1 MAEYA
6 LYDVTVS
13 TLTPLHIGSGSE
25 LLHEYDYA
33 IHQGRTW
40 RIDEMALLD
49 AQDVDAQ
56 ADNAL
61 ALAERL
67 AQTPPAQQLQPSD
80 YRDGSAYFRYVIQG
94 TPRSNAEGAQLREQ
108 IKDAYDRPY
117 LPGSSLKGAL
127 RTVLAWSIW
136 RERQL
141 SPDPTLLQR
150 RREWAGSRYEQTLF
164 GRDPNHDLLRALQV
178 SDSQSLEFKTMD
190 VHPLMIANVRVQGR
204 ADMLGAPI
212 EVEAVRPDMTF
223 HLSLKV
229 DRQLFT
235 QWAQRAELPA
245 AGEEWLARLPR
256 LAQAHTRDRL
266 QRELAW
272 FEQKKVTH
280 VVQFYQQLAGARL
293 GSNRCL
299 LQLGWGTGWESKT
312 LGSHLQAN
320 RDFMERIVRDYRLA
334 RGRREAGD
342 PFPKSRRVAV
352 SFRRSPDGRISEQ
365 AAPPLGWCLVE
376 MKERP
381 R

>member
-1 MAEYA
+1 MAEYT

-13 TLTPLHIGSGSE
+13 TLTPLHIGSGVE

-33 IHQGRTW
+33 IYDRRTW

-49 AQDVDAQ
+49 AQEVDTQ

-67 AQTPPAQQLQPSD
+67 ARTPPAQLLRPAD
-80 YRDGSAYFRYVIQG
+80 FRDNSPFFRYVIQG
-94 TPRSNAEGAQLREQ
+94 TPRSNAEGAQLRAQ

-127 RTVLAWSIW
+127 RTALGWSIW
-136 RERQL
+136 RERNL
-141 SPDPTLLQR
+141 SPDPALLQR
-150 RREWAGSRYEQTLF
+150 RREWAASNYEKALF

-178 SDSQSLEFKTMD
+178 SDSQ
-190 VHPLMIANVRVQGR
+190 PLDAAAMMIANVRVQGR
-204 ADMLGAPI
+204 GDLSGAPI
-212 EVEAVRPDMTF
+212 EVEAVRPDTTF
-223 HLSLKV
+223 RLSLKI
-229 DRQLFT
+229 DRALFT
-235 QWAQRAELPA
+235 QWARRAELPA
-245 AGEEWLARLPR
+245 AGEGWLARLPR
-256 LAQAHTRDRL
+256 LAQEHTRARL

-272 FEQKKVTH
+272 FQQKKATAI
-280 VVQFYQQLAGARL
+280 VQFYQQLAGARL
-293 GSNRCL
+293 GPNRFL

-312 LGSHLQAN
+312 LGSYLQAN
-320 RDFMERIVRDYRLA
+320 GDLMERILRDYRLA

-352 SFRRSPDGRISEQ
+352 SFRRSPDGRIHEQ

-376 MKERP
+376 MKERT

>member
-1 MAEYA
+1 MAEYT

-13 TLTPLHIGSGSE
+13 TLTPLHIGSGVE

-33 IHQGRTW
+33 IYDKRTW
-40 RIDEMALLD
+40 RINEMALLD
-49 AQDVDAQ
+49 AQEMDAQ
-56 ADNAL
+56 TDDAPAW
-61 ALAERL
+61 AERL
-67 AQTPPAQQLQPSD
+67 ARTPPAQLLRPSD
-80 YRDGSAYFRYVIQG
+80 FRADSPLFRYVIQG

-136 RERQL
+136 RERKM
-141 SPDPTLLQR
+141 SPDPAQLQR
-150 RREWAGSRYEQTLF
+150 RREWAASGYEKAIF

-178 SDSQSLEFKTMD
+178 SDSA
-190 VHPLMIANVRVQGR
+190 PLDAQAMMIANVRVQGR
-204 ADMLGAPI
+204 SDLAGAPV
-212 EVEAVRPDMTF
+212 EVEAVKPDMSF
-223 HLSLKV
+223 QLSLKV

-245 AGEEWLARLPR
+245 AGATWLAGLPR
-256 LAQAHTRDRL
+256 LAQEHTRDRL
-266 QRELAW
+266 RRELVW
-272 FEQKKVTH
+272 FEQKKATNI
-280 VVQFYQQLAGARL
+280 VQFYRQLAGARL
-293 GSNRCL
+293 GPNRFL

-312 LGSHLQAN
+312 FGSHLQAGGE
-320 RDFMERIVRDYRLA
+320 FMERILRDYRLA
-334 RGRREAGD
+334 RGRRAAGD

-352 SFRRSPDGRISEQ
+352 GFRRSPDGRISEQ

-376 MKERP
+376 VKERT